1 MKHDFQSLA
10 EVFLYS
16 TGKYAKRPAFGVVGN
31 PQASYHYA
39 DFKDC
44 CRRISRL
51 LSNFGINP
59 NDKVAI
65 FSQNMPNWAVAFFS
79 ITAFGRIAV
88 PMLTELSEN
97 EIRNILTHSGTK
109 ALFVSKK
116 LFPKIP
122 ADLLESL
129 HGVIATDDLSILKAE
144 DDAYTCDGR
153 IKTPL
158 PDDLT
163 CLIYT
168 SGTTGAAK
176 GVMLT
181 HRNFCANI
189 LASWKAQPVHRRD
202 VFLSIL
208 PLAHTYEMSVGMLYA
223 FSVGAM
229 TWYLNKVPTPT
240 VLLPAF
246 KKLRPTVMLSVP
258 LVIEKIYRSSIVPT
272 IEKSRF
278 LRGMKKSFPSL
289 LYWLVG
295 MKLKGTFGGR
305 IKFFG
310 IGGAKLDEEVE
321 RFLSKAAF
329 PYAIGY
335 GMTEV
340 APLICNA
347 SPFKTH
353 IGTTGIHAHGVQIR
367 LENVNPATGEGEIVV
382 KGDAVMMGY
391 YKDYKRTRQVLS
403 DDGWFHTGDLASVD
417 KKGRYSIKGRLGSV
431 IIGPSGENIYPE
443 EIESVINNIGGV
455 NESLVVEKDGH
466 LVALV
471 HFDDNVLDWDY
482 ESEDKFLEDLEK
494 RKQEILDFVNT
505 HVNRNSRIKEVQVE
519 KEPFIKTATMK
530 IRRFLYKDGGS
541 QQSGPVLF
549 GAENEPSKQ
558 DGEDKP

>member
-10 EVFLYS
+10 EVFSYA
-16 TGKYAKRPAFGVVGN
+16 TGKYAKRPAYGIVGQEDGRYN
-31 PQASYHYA
+31 YA
-39 DFKDC
+39 EFKEV

-116 LFPKIP
+116 LFSKVP
-122 ADLLESL
+122 ADLIEKL
-129 HGVIATDDLSILKAE
+129 HIVIATDDLSILKAE
-144 DDAYTCDGR
+144 DAAYTCDGR

-158 PDDLT
+158 SDDLA

-189 LASWKAQPVHRRD
+189 LASWKAQPAHRHD

-229 TWYLNKVPTPT
+229 TWYLSKAPTPA

-246 KKLRPTVMLSVP
+246 KKLRPTIMLSVP

-278 LRGMKKSFPSL
+278 LKGLQKSFPSL

-321 RFLSKAAF
+321 RFLAKAGF

-353 IGTTGIHAHGVQIR
+353 IGTTGIHAWALQVR
-367 LENVNPATGEGEIVV
+367 LDNVNPATSEGEIMV

-391 YKDYKRTRQVLS
+391 YKDYHRTRQVLS
-403 DDGWFHTGDLASVD
+403 DDGWFHTGDLATVD
-417 KKGRYSIKGRLGSV
+417 KRGRYSIKGRLGSV
-431 IIGPSGENIYPE
+431 IIGSSGENIYPE
-443 EIESVINNIGGV
+443 EIESVINNISGV
-455 NESLVVEKDGH
+455 NESLVVEKNGR

-471 HFDDNVLDWDY
+471 HFDDNVLDWNYDD
-482 ESEDKFLEDLEK
+482 EDKFLAEMEK
-494 RKQEILDFVNT
+494 RKKDILDFVNA

-541 QQSGPVLF
+541 AQTDHKKSEPPTQQKDEDA
-549 GAENEPSKQ
+549 AENK
-558 DGEDKP
+558 

>member
-1 MKHDFQSLA
+1 MKHDFQSLG
-10 EVFLYS
+10 EVFSYS
-16 TGKYAKRPAFGVVGN
+16 TTKYAKRPAYGIVGETDGGYN
-31 PQASYHYA
+31 YA
-39 DFKDC
+39 EFKDR

-79 ITAFGRIAV
+79 ITAFGRIAI

-97 EIRNILTHSGTK
+97 EITNILTHSEAK
-109 ALFVSKK
+109 AMFVSRR
-116 LFPKIP
+116 LFPKVPKELTAQMKI
-122 ADLLESL
+122 
-129 HGVIATDDLSILKAE
+129 VIATDDLSVLQAE

-153 IKTPL
+153 IKAPQ
-158 PDDLT
+158 PDDLAAI
-163 CLIYT
+163 IYT

-229 TWYLNKVPTPT
+229 TWYMSKAPTPSI
-240 VLLPAF
+240 LLPAL

-258 LVIEKIYRSSIVPT
+258 LVIEKIYRASIIPT

-278 LRGMKKSFPSL
+278 LSGMKKSFPL
-289 LYWLVG
+289 LLHWLVG

-305 IKFFG
+305 LKFFG
-310 IGGAKLDEEVE
+310 IGGAKLDGEVE
-321 RFLSKAAF
+321 SFLGKAGF

-353 IGTTGIHAHGVQIR
+353 LGTTGIHAWGVDIR
-367 LENVNPATGEGEIVV
+367 LENINPATGEGEIVV

-391 YKDYKRTRQVLS
+391 YKDYSRTRQVLS
-403 DDGWFHTGDLASVD
+403 DDGWFHTGDLATVD
-417 KKGRYSIKGRLGSV
+417 KRGRYSIKGRLGSV

-443 EIESVINNIGGV
+443 EIESVINNISDV
-455 NESLVVEKDGH
+455 NESIVIEKDGH

-471 HFDDNVLDWDY
+471 HFNENVLDWNY
-482 ESEDKFLEDLEK
+482 ENQDKFLEDLEK
-494 RKQEILDFVNT
+494 RKADILEFVNS
-505 HVNRNSRIKEVQVE
+505 HVNRNSRIKEVRVE
-519 KEPFIKTATMK
+519 KQPFVKTATMK
-530 IRRFLYKDGGS
+530 IRRFLYKDGTR
-541 QQSGPVLF
+541 PDIHK
-549 GAENEPSKQ
+549 N
-558 DGEDKP
+558 D